1 MRRRTQLR
9 SSRARPESALGTQL
23 LLAEYETVRDESRQ
37 AREAQQATLNWSLA
51 GLAAL
56 FGGGLVYATAT
67 LKSDHPHPVN
77 AAIFF
82 LIFGVVIPG
91 FAIASIITYVGE
103 ISRMERAGRY
113 LRGFEIA
120 LVRERVAGRA
130 PLLWER
136 FLANG
141 DAEHTRN
148 DVEHTRDSELKIR
161 KSAVPYVGGFMLYC
175 GGMIAS
181 WLICAMPWADGSYAN
196 ALRSAQVAS
205 PSDWVLPLVAMLAV
219 ATGIAVAIG
228 WVGLQALA
236 IHRLVKVN
244 IDIPAVDRLLVAAA
258 AEGPTRSH

>member
-1 MRRRTQLR
+1 M
-9 SSRARPESALGTQL
+9 
-23 LLAEYETVRDESRQ
+23 
-37 AREAQQATLNWSLA
+37 NWSLA
-51 GLAAL
+51 GLPAL
-56 FGGGLVYATAT
+56 FGGGLVYATGT

-120 LVRERVAGRA
+120 LVRERVSGRA

-136 FLANG
+136 FLAEG
-141 DAEHTRN
+141 
-148 DVEHTRDSELKIR
+148 DVEHTRGSTPKMR

-196 ALRSAQVAS
+196 ALRSAHVTS
-205 PSDWVLPLVAMLAV
+205 PFGWDLPLIGMLAV
-219 ATGIAVAIG
+219 ATGITVAIA
-228 WVGLQALA
+228 WVGLQAFA
-236 IHRLVKVN
+236 IRRLVDVS
-244 IDIPAVDRLLVAAA
+244 IDIAAVNRLLVAAA
-258 AEGPTRSH
+258 AGGPMRSR